1 MGTLTS
7 MYSSVTG
14 LKSHG
19 QALSVV
25 ADNIAN
31 ASTNGFKAS
40 RAEFQDLL
48 SRSLKGAFGG
58 NQIGRGAKLGAVNPI
73 LVQGNVDNTER
84 VTDLALNG
92 DGYFVVDGYDGR
104 SFTRNGEFHF
114 DKEGY
119 LVTSDNYK
127 VQGFEA
133 NDTGEI
139 TNKMESI
146 RLPSALVNAKPT
158 KMIRMDINLDSR
170 APSGK
175 VFNPQD
181 PYQSADFTTGV
192 EVFDSQGAKHLL
204 TVAFNKAADG
214 VWDYRAMA
222 NGGEV
227 VGGTAGQF
235 SQVMSGRLSF
245 TQNGLLNTEEILE
258 KNFNFTNGAQAG
270 QDILFDFGDS
280 ITTDGGTGLKGSKQY
295 GAKADLMSWSQDGA
309 AAGRLTGLSFDDE
322 GVLTAMYSNGETKDM
337 YQMSIAKFQ
346 SPEGLFKSGSNK
358 LRESRESG
366 AAALG
371 KPAEGGRGQVFAKSV
386 ERSTTDIAKEFVN
399 MIQYQRN
406 FQANAKGIS
415 TADEMLAEVINI
427 KR

>member
-1 MGTLTS
+1 MAVLTS

-73 LVQGNVDNTER
+73 LSQGNVDNTER
-84 VTDLALNG
+84 VTDIAING
-92 DGYFVVDGYDGR
+92 NGYFVVDGYDGR
-104 SFTRNGEFHF
+104 AYSRNGEFHF

-127 VQGFEA
+127 VKGFEA
-133 NDTGEI
+133 NPLGEI
-139 TNKMESI
+139 TNKLENI
-146 RLPSALVNAKPT
+146 RLPSALVQAKPSKT
-158 KMIRMDINLDSR
+158 LRLDINLDSR
-170 APSGK
+170 APKGK

-181 PYQSADFTTGV
+181 PYESADFTTGV
-192 EVFDSQGAKHLL
+192 EVYDSQGSKHLI
-204 TVAFNKAADG
+204 TMAFNKAADG
-214 VWDYRAMA
+214 VWEYRGLA
-222 NGGEV
+222 NGSEV
-227 VGGTAGQF
+227 VGGVPGSYQ
-235 SQVMSGRLSF
+235 QVTFGRLTF
-245 TQNGLLNTEEILE
+245 TPDGLLNTEETLE
-258 KNFNFTNGAQAG
+258 KNFSFTNGAKPN
-270 QDILFDFGDS
+270 QDIVFDFGDS

-295 GAKADLMSWSQDGA
+295 GAKSDLMSWSQDGA
-309 AAGRLTGLSFDDE
+309 SAGRMTGLSFDDT

-337 YQMSIAKFQ
+337 YQIALAKFQ

-358 LRESRESG
+358 MKESRESG
-366 AAALG
+366 SPAIG
-371 KPAEGGRGQVFAKSV
+371 KPADGGRGQVFAKSI

>member
-1 MGTLTS
+1 MAVLTS

-48 SRSLKGAFGG
+48 SRSLKGVYGG

-84 VTDLALNG
+84 VTDIAING
-92 DGYFVVDGYDGR
+92 KGYFVLDGYDGR
-104 SFTRNGEFHF
+104 AYTRNGEFHF

-127 VQGFEA
+127 VKGFEA
-133 NDTGEI
+133 NPQGEV
-139 TNKMESI
+139 TNKLEDI
-146 RLPSALVNAKPT
+146 RLPSALVQAQGT
-158 KMIRMDINLDSR
+158 KTIKMDVNLDSR
-170 APSGK
+170 VPKGK
-175 VFNPQD
+175 VFDINNPYD
-181 PYQSADFTTGV
+181 SADFTTGV
-192 EVFDSQGAKHLL
+192 EVYDSQGSKHLI
-204 TVAFNKAADG
+204 TVAFNKVADG
-214 VWDYRAMA
+214 VWEYRGLA
-222 NGGEV
+222 NGAEV
-227 VGGTAGQF
+227 TGGVPGTYQ
-235 SQVMSGRLSF
+235 QVIKGTLGY
-245 TQNGLLNTEEILE
+245 TQDGLLNTEEIQE
-258 KNFNFTNGAQAG
+258 KNFSFTNGALPN
-270 QDILFDFGDS
+270 QDIVFDFGDA

-295 GAKADLMSWSQDGA
+295 GAKSDLMSWSQDGA
-309 AAGRLTGLSFDDE
+309 AAGRLTGLSFDDT

-337 YQMSIAKFQ
+337 YQVALASFN

-358 LRESRESG
+358 MRESRESG

-371 KPAEGGRGQVFAKSV
+371 KPAEGGRGQVFAKSI
-386 ERSTTDIAKEFVN
+386 ERSTVDIAKEFVN